1 MKKLFLLLLTTVIL
15 FAACQTATT
24 PTEPKMSNEDI
35 SSALKE
41 KAVKLQDAIL
51 TQNLEE
57 FNKHVDENIAFVT
70 GDSNLSKFYVM
81 NSERFDIEQKAKW
94 GTDDSGSV
102 NFELYDI
109 NVSLSPDS
117 RTAVLTFYA
126 KGDYTVGESD
136 VIDYST
142 RASSVWISTENG
154 WKIMHSNWA
163 PLEGGTGIPE

>member
-1 MKKLFLLLLTTVIL
+1 MKKLFLLTTVIL
-15 FAACQTATT
+15 FAACQTTTTT

-35 SSALKE
+35 SSVLKE

-57 FNKHVDENIAFVT
+57 FNKHVDENIVFVT

-94 GTDDSGSV
+94 GT
-102 NFELYDI
+102 FELYDI
-109 NVSLSPDS
+109 DVSLVNSN
-117 RTAVLTFYA
+117 TAVLTFYA

-142 RASSVWISTENG
+142 RASSVWVSTVNG

-163 PLEGGTGIPE
+163 PLEGGTGIPK

>member
-1 MKKLFLLLLTTVIL
+1 MKKLFLLTTVIL
-15 FAACQTATT
+15 FAACQTATA
-24 PTEPKMSNEDI
+24 PIEPKMSNEEII
-35 SSALKE
+35 SSLKE

-51 TQNLEE
+51 TRNLEE
-57 FNKHVDENIAFVT
+57 FNNHVDENIPFTT
-70 GDSNLSKFYVM
+70 GESNLSKFYVM

-94 GTDDSGSV
+94 GT
-102 NFELYDI
+102 FELYDI

-117 RTAVLTFYA
+117 NTAVLTFYA

-142 RASSVWISTENG
+142 RASSVWISTVNG

>member
-1 MKKLFLLLLTTVIL
+1 MKKLFLLTTVIL
-15 FAACQTATT
+15 FTACQTATA
-24 PTEPKMSNEDI
+24 PSELKMSDEDI
-35 SSALKE
+35 ISSLKE

-57 FNKHVDENIAFVT
+57 FNKHVDENIPFIT

-94 GTDDSGSV
+94 GT
-102 NFELYDI
+102 FELYDI
-109 NVSLSPDS
+109 DVSLVNSN
-117 RTAVLTFYA
+117 TAVLTFYA

-142 RASSVWISTENG
+142 RASSVWVSTVNG

-163 PLEGGTGIPE
+163 PLEGGTGIPK

>member
-1 MKKLFLLLLTTVIL
+1 MKKLFLLTTVIL
-15 FAACQTATT
+15 FAACQTTTTT

-35 SSALKE
+35 SSILKE

-57 FNKHVDENIAFVT
+57 FNKHVDENIVFVT

-94 GTDDSGSV
+94 GT
-102 NFELYDI
+102 FELYDI

-142 RASSVWISTENG
+142 RASSVWISTKNG